1 MRRFVLLLL
10 MVSCMAAGLTA
21 QAATGRV
28 LKVLPHF
35 LDQQGRVA
43 VAPSLYE
50 RDAYQVVLR
59 DHPEKRSGMR
69 FDVHYKVRGKATAP
83 LKLRVELRGIARG
96 ELPQQLVL
104 ETTVDR
110 TGWFGR
116 WTGLRLAGDEYLSFG
131 EVTAWRVTLT
141 EGGRVLSEET
151 SFLW

>member
-1 MRRFVLLLL
+1 VRRFVLLLL
-10 MVSCMAAGLTA
+10 TVSCVAAGLTA

-43 VAPSLYE
+43 LAPSLYE
-50 RDAYQVVLR
+50 RDAYQAILR
-59 DHPEKRSGMR
+59 DQPDKRSGMR
-69 FDVHYKVRGKATAP
+69 FDVHYKARGKAAGP
-83 LKLRVELRGIARG
+83 LRLRVELRGIARG

-104 ETTVDR
+104 ETSVDR

-141 EGGRVLSEET
+141 ENGRVLGEQA